1 MYLWPGDGT
10 KWLTWVISKKMFNP
24 VLLQLDDQ
32 VFHRFLW
39 RSDKSEMPSVFQWL
53 RLNFGN
59 RSASDIALN
68 AINYLAT
75 VSQVV
80 EFPDT
85 AQELQDD
92 ITWTILQARKAT

>member
-1 MYLWPGDGT
+1 
-10 KWLTWVISKKMFNP
+10 
-24 VLLQLDDQ
+24 
-32 VFHRFLW
+32 
-39 RSDKSEMPSVFQWL
+39 MPSVFQWL

-59 RSASDIALN
+59 KSASDIALN

-92 ITWTILQARKAT
+92 ITWTILQA

>member
-1 MYLWPGDGT
+1 MAYSGD
-10 KWLTWVISKKMFNP
+10 IQKMFNQ
-24 VLLQLDDQ
+24 VLLCPDDQ

-39 RSDKSEMPSVFQWL
+39 RSGKSEMPSVFQWL
-53 RLNFGN
+53 TLNFGN
-59 RSASDIALN
+59 QSAPDIALN
-68 AINYLAT
+68 AISYLAT

-92 ITWTILQARKAT
+92 VTWIILQAQKAI